1 MEQSRSTLW
10 NDQKEKAYRSRI
22 AHFLSLFRSSM
33 FNNFKLIIVESK
45 CLRRRCLTRISSH
58 EKMMI
63 KLKKK
68 KIEKGKKIT

>member
-1 MEQSRSTLW
+1 MEQSRSTIV
-10 NDQKEKAYRSRI
+10 ERSKRKSVSVEDCTFSI
-22 AHFLSLFRSSM
+22 PVSSSM
-33 FNNFKLIIVESK
+33 FNNFKLIIVEAK
-45 CLRRRCLTRISSH
+45 CLRRRCLTPISSH

>member
-45 CLRRRCLTRISSH
+45 CLRCLTRISSH